1 MPISEAYLIRQP
13 QSHRSLQALEGLHYI
28 PNYLNES
35 QHDRLLKDVHS
46 SKSKWTQVSGRR
58 LQSYGGTV
66 HEKWGGLLQAPIPAW
81 LQTTLSKIDQDFH
94 LYDGAANH
102 VLLNA
107 YEPGQGILA
116 HEDGPVYYPAAC
128 ILSLGSSAVMHFRRK
143 SHDGIESKP
152 VASVLLM
159 PGSLL
164 VFNGEAY
171 KDCLHGIDEVFEDVL
186 DDSILNLEQCN
197 QKVGAVL
204 PRTVRHSLTIRRVPK
219 VKRLF
224 KLPGQRT

>member
-46 SKSKWTQVSGRR
+46 SKSKWTQVSHRLGFSRSSQLGLSIYVSTNCRGVASLQVSGRR

-107 YEPGQGILA
+107 YEPGQGIL
-116 HEDGPVYYPAAC
+116 V
-128 ILSLGSSAVMHFRRK
+128 SSATAFLAFCCV
-143 SHDGIESKP
+143 
-152 VASVLLM
+152 
-159 PGSLL
+159 
-164 VFNGEAY
+164 
-171 KDCLHGIDEVFEDVL
+171 
-186 DDSILNLEQCN
+186 
-197 QKVGAVL
+197 
-204 PRTVRHSLTIRRVPK
+204 
-219 VKRLF
+219 
-224 KLPGQRT
+224 